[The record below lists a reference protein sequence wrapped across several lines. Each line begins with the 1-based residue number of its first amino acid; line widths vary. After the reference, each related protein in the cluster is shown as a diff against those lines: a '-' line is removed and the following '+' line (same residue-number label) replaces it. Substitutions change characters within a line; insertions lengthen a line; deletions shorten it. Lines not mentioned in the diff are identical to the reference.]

1 MRQTAWLAML
11 AAAGMAVA
19 AGGPSRLQAALQDDL
34 VVHLKFDG
42 NTNDSSGRGNNGTS
56 ASPLFY
62 LPASTNSDG
71 QTRQPFL
78 GSGSLDLT
86 YGEAAEFVTLANSLA
101 DLKFGTATDFTI
113 SLWAQRVVNTQSP
126 TIGDPS
132 LIGNKDWD
140 AGGNPGWVIFD
151 TNDNWGWN
159 YADSAGKRRDFEGRA
174 LPAGEW
180 HNITVTHD
188 RDGFASFYHDG
199 TFLGTRSL
207 VGLASVDTD
216 TLGNNTNIGQ
226 DGVGDY
232 GSKASH
238 NLDDIGIWRRAL
250 NGAEVLTI
258 VKEGRSGVD
267 LSGITDVLVAGD
279 VNLDGVTNAADYA
292 IWNANVGFT
301 TGTGAGSDASYAK
314 GDADFNGTIDLGDF
328 KIIADYANP
337 PLGVPEP
344 TSVVLVAIGFAGL
357 GLVRKFR

>member
-11 AAAGMAVA
+11 AAAGLAVA
-19 AGGPSRLQAALQDDL
+19 AGGPSRLQAAIQDDL

-56 ASPLFY
+56 NAPLFY

-86 YGEAAEFVTLANSLA
+86 YGEAAEYVTLATSLA
-101 DLKFGTATDFTI
+101 DLQFGTATDFTI
-113 SLWAQRVVNTQSP
+113 SLWTQRVISTSTP
-126 TIGDPS
+126 SISDPS
-132 LIGNKDWD
+132 LIGNKNWNN
-140 AGGNPGWVIFD
+140 GNNPGWVVYAD
-151 TNDNWGWN
+151 NDNWGWN
-159 YADSAGKRRDFEGRA
+159 YADATGVRRDFEGRA

-188 RDGFASFYHDG
+188 RTGLANFYHDG
-199 TFLGTRSL
+199 TFLGSRDISPL
-207 VGLASVDTD
+207 GVVDT
-216 TLGNNTNIGQ
+216 TLATNIGQ
-226 DGVGDY
+226 DGTGTY
-232 GSKASH
+232 SPKLSH

-279 VNLDGVTNAADYA
+279 VNLDGVTNQADYTV
-292 IWNANVGFT
+292 WNANVGFT
-301 TGTGAGSDASYAK
+301 TGTGSGSDDSYAK
-314 GDADFNGTIDLGDF
+314 GDADFNGIVDLADF
-328 KIIADYANP
+328 KIISDFANP

-357 GLVRKFR
+357 GLIRKFR